1 MSYISYIRKYIGHA
15 PMLTAGATVAVIK
28 QNKIL
33 LILRS
38 DTKTWG
44 LPGGAIELGESLEET
59 AAREL
64 YEETNLKAESFKFL
78 RLYSGKEMHFVYPNS
93 DELYTVTALYLAE
106 NVSGDMRVNDPEI
119 IELGYFAVN
128 ELPLLETHAKNIV
141 DWLIDNKILLREMNS
156 FEQDTYI

>member
-1 MSYISYIRKYIGHA
+1 MSYISDIRKHIGHA

-28 QNKIL
+28 ENKIL
-33 LILRS
+33 LNLRS

-78 RLYSGKEMHFVYPNS
+78 KLYSGKDLHFIYPNG

-106 NVSGDMRVNDPEI
+106 NVSGELRVNDCESTDI
-119 IELGYFAVN
+119 GFFAFN
-128 ELPLLETHAKNIV
+128 ELPVLESRAKMIV
-141 DWLIDNKILLREMNS
+141 DWLIDNIETI
-156 FEQDTYI
+156 D